1 MTSWHKGIVFGAALL
16 TAAASADAHM
26 GGMGGRSS
34 SGFHGFHGT
43 HGFHSRFP
51 FHYYGPNFAVTFPGE
66 RFGTAR
72 NEGWSGGAYSGDVAG
87 FDYDDDSDFAAE
99 DLHFRVQD
107 SFGPGDIGRP
117 PPPPEPYD
125 YGPWGAARMDPWH
138 GYEPDDE

>member
-1 MTSWHKGIVFGAALL
+1 MSSWRKALFVGAAIIA
-16 TAAASADAHM
+16 TAASADARG
-26 GGMGGRSS
+26 GGMGGRPSA
-34 SGFHGFHGT
+34 GFHGFR
-43 HGFHSRFP
+43 GFHSRP
-51 FHYYGPNFAVTFPGE
+51 FGFRGRGFIPGFSNLG
-66 RFGTAR
+66 FGTAR
-72 NEGWSGGAYSGDVAG
+72 YEGWGGGAYSGDVAG
-87 FDYDDDSDFAAE
+87 FDYDDDNDFAAE